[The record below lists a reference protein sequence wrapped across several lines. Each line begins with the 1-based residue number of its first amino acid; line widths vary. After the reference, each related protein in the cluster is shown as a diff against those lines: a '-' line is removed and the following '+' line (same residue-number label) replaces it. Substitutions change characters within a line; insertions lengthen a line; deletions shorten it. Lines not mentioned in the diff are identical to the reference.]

1 MNRRE
6 ALSRVGLMLGGT
18 LSAPTLRAFDR
29 WNQTSPGNRI
39 NSGSVLNEEQREIMA
54 RVADLIIPKTDTPGA
69 IDAGV
74 PAFIEVMLRDGY
86 TKPVQDVFL
95 AGLGDL
101 AGKGFLTA
109 SSDQQTT
116 ILKQI
121 ETAALANAKTGSVSF
136 WQLIKELT
144 VWGYFT
150 SEAGI
155 KSSLDYQPIPGKFEA
170 IKIKPGQKDFMY
182 GNQV

>member
-1 MNRRE
+1 
-6 ALSRVGLMLGGT
+6 MLGGT
-18 LSAPTLRAFDR
+18 LSAPTLLAFDR
-29 WNQTSPGNRI
+29 WNQTAPENRI
-39 NSGSVLNEEQREIMA
+39 NGASILNEEQREIMA
-54 RVADLIIPKTDTPGA
+54 RVAELIIPKTDTPGA

-74 PAFIEVMLRDGY
+74 PAFIEIMLRDGY

-101 AGKGFLTA
+101 AGKGFLSA
-109 SSDQQTT
+109 SPDQQTT
-116 ILKQI
+116 LLKQI
-121 ETAALANAKTGSVSF
+121 ETNALANAKSGSVSF

-170 IKIKPGQKDFMY
+170 IKIRPGQKDFMY

>member
-6 ALSRVGLMLGGT
+6 ALSRVSLMLGGT
-18 LSAPTLRAFDR
+18 LSAPTLLAFDR
-29 WNQTSPGNRI
+29 WNQTAPGNRTNGVSI
-39 NSGSVLNEEQREIMA
+39 LNEEQREIMA
-54 RVADLIIPKTDTPGA
+54 RVTELIIPKTDTPGA

-101 AGKGFLTA
+101 AGNRFLTGSA
-109 SSDQQTT
+109 DQQTAL
-116 ILKQI
+116 LKQVEAQAI
-121 ETAALANAKTGSVSF
+121 ANAKAGSVSF

-150 SEAGI
+150 SEVGI

>member
-1 MNRRE
+1 
-6 ALSRVGLMLGGT
+6 MLGGT
-18 LSAPTLRAFDR
+18 LSAPTLLAFDR
-29 WNQTSPGNRI
+29 WNQTAPDSRI
-39 NSGSVLNEEQREIMA
+39 NKAPVLNEEQREIMA
-54 RVADLIIPKTDTPGA
+54 RVAELIIPKTDTPGA
-69 IDAGV
+69 IDVGV
-74 PAFIEVMLRDGY
+74 PAFIELMLRDGY

-109 SSDQQTT
+109 STEQQTM
-116 ILKQI
+116 LLRQV
-121 ETAALANAKTGSVSF
+121 ETNALANAKAGSVSF

-155 KSSLDYQPIPGKFEA
+155 TSSLDYQPIPGKFEA

>member
-1 MNRRE
+1 
-6 ALSRVGLMLGGT
+6 MLGGT
-18 LSAPTLRAFDR
+18 LSAPTLLAFDR
-29 WNQTSPGNRI
+29 WNQTAPKNRI
-39 NSGSVLNEEQREIMA
+39 NGASILNEEQREMMA
-54 RVADLIIPKTDTPGA
+54 RVAELIIPKTDTPGA
-69 IDAGV
+69 IDVGV
-74 PAFIEVMLRDGY
+74 PAFIEIMLRDGY

-95 AGLGDL
+95 AGLSDL
-101 AGKGFLTA
+101 AGKGFLSA
-109 SSDQQTT
+109 SPDQQTT
-116 ILKQI
+116 LLKQI
-121 ETAALANAKTGSVSF
+121 EANALTNAKSGSVSF

-170 IKIKPGQKDFMY
+170 IKIRPGQKDFMY

>member
-6 ALSRVGLMLGGT
+6 ALSRVSLMLGGT
-18 LSAPTLRAFDR
+18 LSAPTLLAFDR
-29 WNQTSPGNRI
+29 WSQTTPENRKTGASI
-39 NSGSVLNEEQREIMA
+39 LNEEQREVIA
-54 RVADLIIPKTDTPGA
+54 RVAELIIPKTDTPGA

-86 TKPVQDVFL
+86 TKSVQDVFL
-95 AGLGDL
+95 TGLGNL
-101 AGKGFLTA
+101 AGKGLLTA
-109 SSDQQTT
+109 SPDQQTT
-116 ILKQI
+116 LLKQL
-121 ETAALANAKTGSVSF
+121 EANALANAKAGTVSF

>member
-6 ALSRVGLMLGGT
+6 ALSRVSLMLGGT
-18 LSAPTLRAFDR
+18 LSAPTLLAFDR
-29 WNQTSPGNRI
+29 WNQMTPESRVNSPSI
-39 NSGSVLNEEQREIMA
+39 LNEEQREIMA
-54 RVADLIIPKTDTPGA
+54 RVAERIIPKTDTPGA
-69 IDAGV
+69 IDVGV
-74 PAFIEVMLRDGY
+74 PAFIELMLREGY
-86 TKPVQDVFL
+86 TKPVQDTFL
-95 AGLGDL
+95 TGLGDL

-109 SSDQQTT
+109 SADQQTT
-116 ILKQI
+116 LLKQV
-121 ETAALANAKTGSVSF
+121 EAQTLANAKAGSVSF

-155 KSSLDYQPIPGKFEA
+155 KSSFDYQPIPGKFEA
-170 IKIKPGQKDFMY
+170 IKIRPGQKDFMY